1 MEARGRLR
9 YRGDMSRTVS
19 LPPAPARAD
28 ALAVEQAALRRV
40 ATLVAAGASGEEIF
54 DSVSREAASVTGGQ
68 AGAVIR
74 FAGDEGVFVG
84 RWDSGGSTGFPVG
97 ERIPLAD

>member
-9 YRGDMSRTVS
+9 YRGDVSWTVS
-19 LPPAPARAD
+19 LPPAPARD

-40 ATLVAAGASGEEIF
+40 ATLVAAGASAEEIF
-54 DSVSREAASVTGGQ
+54 DSVSREAASVTAGE

-74 FAGDEGVFVG
+74 FEGDEGVFVG
-84 RWDSGGSTGFPVG
+84 RWDSGVSTGFPVG
-97 ERIPLAD
+97 ERIP